1 MQREKGQHGAR
12 ARVFSLP
19 SNRRIPG
26 REGHGR
32 HAGLVLHVSDGKG
45 NSQMGGV
52 MAETGVSSNTGTTT
66 RKPFVPCYS
75 YGEMEQEAER

>member
-1 MQREKGQHGAR
+1 MQREKGLEPGS
-12 ARVFSLP
+12 SLCH
-19 SNRRIPG
+19 RIVESQGG
-26 REGHGR
+26 RGMDTMPVWFFMSVR
-32 HAGLVLHVSDGKG
+32 GKG

-52 MAETGVSSNTGTTT
+52 MAKTGVSSNTGTTT